1 MNRQKSILAVG
12 AHVGDMELTSGGL
25 LATCS
30 RLGWKVVLVTLTS
43 SERSAP
49 EGMDLK
55 QVKQTKVKEAAAF
68 ARVLG
73 AESIVLDIPD
83 GFLKPSRKV
92 SFLLRDLICRNTPEI
107 VVTHYA
113 SPHKDHMACHTIV
126 NHAVFYA
133 SLPNSRR
140 GDLPHSVPHLLYA
153 ENWEDNEDFKKELYI
168 DTSEGYALWQDALQK
183 ETSVLQCPFL
193 PIVEYYTVKSRL
205 NGILAHTGHAECY
218 ARAAGHRTVRQVSPV
233 AREGAFQTMPT
244 LLSQP

>member
-153 ENWEDNEDFKKELYI
+153 ENWEDNEDFKKSCI
-168 DTSEGYALWQDALQK
+168 STPARVMHCGRMRCK
-183 ETSVLQCPFL
+183 KKHPF
-193 PIVEYYTVKSRL
+193 YS
-205 NGILAHTGHAECY
+205 
-218 ARAAGHRTVRQVSPV
+218 ARFCQSWNTTP
-233 AREGAFQTMPT
+233 
-244 LLSQP
+244 

>member
-1 MNRQKSILAVG
+1 M
-12 AHVGDMELTSGGL
+12 
-25 LATCS
+25 
-30 RLGWKVVLVTLTS
+30 
-43 SERSAP
+43 
-49 EGMDLK
+49 
-55 QVKQTKVKEAAAF
+55 KEAAAF

-244 LLSQP
+244 LLLQP

>member
-1 MNRQKSILAVG
+1 M
-12 AHVGDMELTSGGL
+12 
-25 LATCS
+25 
-30 RLGWKVVLVTLTS
+30 
-43 SERSAP
+43 
-49 EGMDLK
+49 
-55 QVKQTKVKEAAAF
+55 
-68 ARVLG
+68 
-73 AESIVLDIPD
+73 
-83 GFLKPSRKV
+83 
-92 SFLLRDLICRNTPEI
+92 
-107 VVTHYA
+107 THYA

-244 LLSQP
+244 LLLQP